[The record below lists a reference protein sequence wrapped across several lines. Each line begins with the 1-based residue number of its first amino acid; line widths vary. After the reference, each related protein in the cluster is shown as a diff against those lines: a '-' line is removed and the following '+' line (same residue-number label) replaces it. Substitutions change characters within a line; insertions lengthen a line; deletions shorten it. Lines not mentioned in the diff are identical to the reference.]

1 MSAHKDPTRISYGDH
16 FTLDNL
22 TSILQ
27 EISEHPLFKGALSM
41 GAFAFQWIFNGIT
54 QGLIAVTLLV
64 LIDTMT
70 GAYRAFKKGNLS
82 SNGFF
87 RFALKNIVYWVMIAT
102 AALVDK
108 TLPLP
113 FASVIMITFLAATE
127 AISIM
132 ENLKDLGFAVPT
144 LFVNRLKVLKG
155 ESRDSHDADTMPI
168 STHH

>member
-1 MSAHKDPTRISYGDH
+1 MYHGKDPTRVSFGDH

-22 TSILQ
+22 ANILQ
-27 EISEHPLFKGALSM
+27 EISEHPLVKSGASFV
-41 GAFAFQWIFNGIT
+41 AFGLQWVFNGTT
-54 QGLIAVTLLV
+54 QGLVAVTALV
-64 LIDTMT
+64 FIDTVT
-70 GAYRAFKKGNLS
+70 GAWKAYRRGNLS
-82 SNGFF
+82 SDGFF

-108 TLPLP
+108 TLPVP

-132 ENLKDLGFAVPT
+132 ENLRDLGFSVPSF
-144 LFVNRLKVLKG
+144 LVKRLKALKG
-155 ESRDSHDADTMPI
+155 EDSRLSELDDMPI